1 IGETSKLLILVVGLY
16 LAYRKVLDWK
26 VPAVYIGS
34 VFVFTTIVALTN
46 GVGMWY
52 PMFHIVSGGLIF
64 GAVFMATDPVT
75 NPTTISGRIIFAIGL
90 AILTVLI
97 RLKAN
102 LPEGVVYAI
111 LIMNMI
117 SPLLD
122 KLTDGWS
129 IYSVK
134 KHTIAICTTFVL
146 GLIITVFAGSTLE
159 PKAVVLEGGAED
171 IEITL
176 GSPVKIFSD
185 DTANLPEVL
194 ERTEDGSIV
203 TFKMSTPGYLAIEHD
218 GKPNTVEVKLNT
230 ETKTVESVLVTEAVD
245 TPNLGENVKA
255 KSFVDQFSGISFTDT
270 EATVDI
276 VSGATISSKAVAK
289 AVRIAIEELNK

>member
-1 IGETSKLLILVVGLY
+1 
-16 LAYRKVLDWK
+16 
-26 VPAVYIGS
+26 
-34 VFVFTTIVALTN
+34 
-46 GVGMWY
+46 
-52 PMFHIVSGGLIF
+52 MFHILSGGLIF

-75 NPTTISGRIIFAIGL
+75 NPTTISGRIIFSIGL

-102 LPEGVVYAI
+102 LPGGVVYAI

-146 GLIITVFAGSTLE
+146 GLVITFFAGSTLE
-159 PKAVVLEGGAED
+159 PKAVVLPGGAEE

-194 ERTEDGSIV
+194 EKTEDGSIV
-203 TFKMSTPGYLAIEHD
+203 TFKMSAPGYLFIEHD
-218 GKPNTVEVKLNT
+218 GKANTVEVKLNT

-255 KSFVDQFSGISFTDT
+255 KAFVEQFNGISFTDT

-289 AVRIAIEELNK
+289 AVRVAIEELNK